1 MVPPVIVSLMTPIC
15 GCAPPNTIAL
25 PLGSRLPIVP
35 GPVNVL
41 PASSE
46 VHRNVG

>member
-1 MVPPVIVSLMTPIC
+1 MVSLMTPIC
-15 GCAPPNTIAL
+15 GLAPPKTTAL
-25 PLGSRLPIVP
+25 PLAARLPIVP